1 MLALILK
8 GLPEIVRVRRPMR
21 IGDVKIITMF

>member
-8 GLPEIVRVRRPMR
+8 GLPETVRVRRPMR
-21 IGDVKIITMF
+21 AGDLKIITMF

>member
-8 GLPEIVRVRRPMR
+8 GLPEIVRVRRPIR
-21 IGDVKIITMF
+21 VGDVKIVTLF